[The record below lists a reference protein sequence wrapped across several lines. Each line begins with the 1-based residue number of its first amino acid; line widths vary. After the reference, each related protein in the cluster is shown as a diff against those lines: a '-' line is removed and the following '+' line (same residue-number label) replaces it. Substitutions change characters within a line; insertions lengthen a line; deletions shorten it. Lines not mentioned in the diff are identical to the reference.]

1 MTLKAVLGAS
11 ALEESSVEV
20 AVAMGKVPVLVV
32 EERNSFVGHFV
43 TITPQRLF
51 PCDFPDT
58 YHKR

>member
-1 MTLKAVLGAS
+1 MTLKAVVDAS

-20 AVAMGKVPVLVV
+20 VVAMDKVPVLVV

-51 PCDFPDT
+51 PRHFPET